1 MTDFPRF
8 RSVIGVA
15 VALGLMGICLLAI
28 RALRS
33 HTEADIDRDVHP

>member
-15 VALGLMGICLLAI
+15 VVLGLMGVCLLAI
-28 RALRS
+28 RAFRS
-33 HTEADIDRDVHP
+33 HAEADIDRDVHP